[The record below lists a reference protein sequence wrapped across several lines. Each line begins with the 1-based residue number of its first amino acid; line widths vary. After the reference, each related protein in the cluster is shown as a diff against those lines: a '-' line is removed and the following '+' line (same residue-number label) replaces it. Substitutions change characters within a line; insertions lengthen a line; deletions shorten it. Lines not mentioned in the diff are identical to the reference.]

1 MSADGARG
9 DRVFNVILMVM
20 LVAAAVEI
28 GLLIRQNRILR
39 AQIHSLVTTADAGSG
54 PVTGDHAEALDVT
67 DVRGARV
74 HLEFPQGGTQ
84 SLVLVLSAECPACA
98 ETLPVWKQVIDG
110 AAGGDV
116 RPVALCFQDPGP
128 VSEKLRAAGMSID
141 VYQVDNSP
149 GAEKW
154 RLKFVPITVLVDA
167 SGIVS
172 NVWQGVPSRDA
183 QKEMSQLV
191 RKTS

>member
-1 MSADGARG
+1 MSTDAARR
-9 DRVFNVILMVM
+9 DRVTNVILMI
-20 LVAAAVEI
+20 LLLAAAVEI
-28 GLLIRQNRILR
+28 VLLIRQNRTLR
-39 AQIHSLVTTADAGSG
+39 ARIDSFSTTADAG

-67 DVRGARV
+67 DLQGAPVR
-74 HLEFPQGGTQ
+74 LEFPREGSR
-84 SLVLVLSAECPACA
+84 SLVLVLSAECPACTQ
-98 ETLPVWKQVIDG
+98 TLPVWKQVIDG

-116 RPVALCFQDPGP
+116 RPVALSLQDPGP
-128 VSEKLRAAGMSID
+128 VSEKLREAGMPID
-141 VYQVDNSP
+141 VYKVGNGA

-172 NVWQGVPSRDA
+172 KVWPGVPSKDA
-183 QKEMSQLV
+183 QEEMSQLV